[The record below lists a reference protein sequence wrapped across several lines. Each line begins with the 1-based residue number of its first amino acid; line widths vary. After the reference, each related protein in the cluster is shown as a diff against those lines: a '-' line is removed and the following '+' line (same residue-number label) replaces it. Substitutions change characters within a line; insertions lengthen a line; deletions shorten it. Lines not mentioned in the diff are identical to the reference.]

1 MKRIK
6 LTKIDN
12 DSYGTILTSWCI
24 CAVLIFLSA
33 RYIPIVWISIP
44 LCVFM
49 VVFMVFI
56 TWFFR
61 VPDRETPD
69 SENDRLVTS
78 VADGKV
84 VICEK
89 VFEKEYLQKECIQI
103 SVYMD
108 FFDVHCNFWPVSGEV
123 TYYKYHP
130 GKYLLAFHPKSSEL
144 NEHASSAMKNAYGEV
159 FFKQIAGT
167 FARRIVCYSEPGKM
181 EYRGE
186 QCGVIKF
193 GSRID
198 MFVPLEAEVKVKVGD
213 KVKAVEDVLAIL
225 PEMAD
230 RSRP

>member
-1 MKRIK
+1 MKWI
-6 LTKIDN
+6 KIDD

-24 CAVLIFLSA
+24 CAVLIFLAA
-33 RYIPIVWISIP
+33 RFIPIWWVSVP
-44 LCVFM
+44 LCVIF

-61 VPDRETPD
+61 VPNRETPFTD
-69 SENDRLVTS
+69 NDRLITS

-84 VICEK
+84 VIVEK

-108 FFDVHCNFWPVSGEV
+108 FFDVHCNFWPITGKVS
-123 TYYKYHP
+123 YYKYHP
-130 GKYLLAFHPKSSEL
+130 GKYILAFHEKASEL
-144 NEHASSAMKNAYGEV
+144 NEHSSTGMVNNYGEI

-167 FARRIVCYSEPGKM
+167 FARRIVCYSEPGKV
-181 EYRGE
+181 EYRGD

-198 MFVPLEAEVKVKVGD
+198 LFVPLEADVKVKVGD
-213 KVKAVEDVLAIL
+213 KVRAVESVIAEL
-225 PEMAD
+225 PD
-230 RSRP
+230 QK

>member
-1 MKRIK
+1 MRFI
-6 LTKIDN
+6 KIDN
-12 DSYGTILTSWCI
+12 DSYGTILVSWCI
-24 CAVLIFLSA
+24 CAVFIFLTA
-33 RYIPIVWISIP
+33 RYIPVLWVSLP
-44 LCVFM
+44 LCLFF

-61 VPDRETPD
+61 VPDRTTPEP
-69 SENDRLVTS
+69 ENAHLVTS

-84 VICEK
+84 VIVEK
-89 VFEKEYLQKECIQI
+89 VFEKEYLKRDCIQI

-108 FFDVHCNFWPVSGEV
+108 FFDVHCNFWPVTGTVS
-123 TYYKYHP
+123 YYKYHP

-144 NEHASSAMKNAYGEV
+144 NEHSSTCIRNEHGEV

-167 FARRIVCYSEPGKM
+167 FARRIVCYSEPGHI

-198 MFVPLEAEVKVKVGD
+198 LFVPLEADVKVKVGD
-213 KVKAVEDVLAIL
+213 KVRAVESILAVL
-225 PEMAD
+225 PD
-230 RSRP
+230 

>member
-1 MKRIK
+1 MKWI
-6 LTKIDN
+6 KIDD
-12 DSYGTILTSWCI
+12 DSYGTILVSWCI
-24 CAVLIFLSA
+24 SAVLIWLSA
-33 RYIPIVWISIP
+33 HFFSLWLSIPISLILVT
-44 LCVFM
+44 
-49 VVFMVFI
+49 FMVFI

-61 VPDRETPD
+61 VPNRTAPD
-69 SENDRLVTS
+69 ADNLRLVTS

-84 VICEK
+84 VIVEK

-108 FFDVHCNFWPVSGEV
+108 FFDVHCNFWPIEGKV

-130 GKYLLAFHPKSSEL
+130 GRYILAFHPKSSEL
-144 NEHASSAMKNAYGEV
+144 NEHSSSCLENQYGQV

-181 EYRGE
+181 EYRGD

-198 MFVPLEAEVKVKVGD
+198 IFLPLEAEIKVKVGD
-213 KVKAVEDVLAIL
+213 KVRAVESVLAIL
-225 PEMAD
+225 PD
-230 RSRP
+230 LP

>member
-1 MKRIK
+1 MKWI
-6 LTKIDN
+6 KIDD
-12 DSYGTILTSWCI
+12 DSYGTIFTSWCV
-24 CAVLIFLSA
+24 CALLIFLIA
-33 RYIPIVWISIP
+33 RLIDNLWISIP
-44 LCVFM
+44 LSAFF

-61 VPDRETPD
+61 VPNRETPFTEDD
-69 SENDRLVTS
+69 SLVTS

-84 VICEK
+84 VIVEK
-89 VFEKEYLQKECIQI
+89 VFEKEFLQQECIQI

-108 FFDVHCNFWPVSGEV
+108 FFDVHCNFWPITGKV

-130 GKYLLAFHPKSSEL
+130 GKYLLAFHPKSSEK
-144 NEHASSAMKNAYGEV
+144 NEHSSTCMENAHGKV

-181 EYRGE
+181 EYRGD

-198 MFVPLEAEVKVKVGD
+198 LFVSPEADIKVKVGD
-213 KVKAVEDVLAIL
+213 KVRAVESVLAVL
-225 PEMAD
+225 PD
-230 RSRP
+230 

>member
-1 MKRIK
+1 MKFI
-6 LTKIDN
+6 KIDN
-12 DSYGTILTSWCI
+12 DSYGTILVSWCI
-24 CAVLIFLSA
+24 CAVLIFLTA
-33 RYIPIVWISIP
+33 RYIPILWISLP
-44 LCVFM
+44 LCIAF

-61 VPDRETPD
+61 VPDRTTPNE
-69 SENDRLVTS
+69 ENSRLVTS

-84 VICEK
+84 VIVDR
-89 VFEKEYLQKECIQI
+89 VFEKEYLKKDCIQI

-108 FFDVHCNFWPVSGEV
+108 FFDVHCNFWPITGEV

-144 NEHASSAMKNAYGEV
+144 NEHASTCLQNSHGQV

-167 FARRIVCYSEPGKM
+167 FARRIVCYSEPGHI

-198 MFVPLEAEVKVKVGD
+198 LFVPLEAEVKVKVGD
-213 KVKAVEDVLAIL
+213 KVRAVESVLAVL
-225 PEMAD
+225 PD
-230 RSRP
+230 